1 MNEKYKA
8 LYEAANALMTRLGAD
23 GQIQADCAEAEALNN
38 ALYDLDEGLYD
49 PERFMEAR

>member
-1 MNEKYKA
+1 MKYKA

-23 GQIQADCAEAEALNN
+23 GQIQADCAEAAALDN

>member
-1 MNEKYKA
+1 MDKYKA